1 LSTVGQGARFEIF
14 LPLTDSP
21 QSIAGAAST
30 TRSPFVHGETVLVV
44 DDEIAVCELVRRVL
58 ERQGYEV
65 LAANGGETA
74 LRLFEEHRGIIKA
87 IITDMMMPKVDGPAL
102 VRLVRQIDPA
112 ARIIGI
118 SGAGDTA
125 MLDKIEAL
133 GLAGF
138 LPKPFAVEMLLRLL
152 QKVLLAPPAARR

>member
-1 LSTVGQGARFEIF
+1 
-14 LPLTDSP
+14 
-21 QSIAGAAST
+21 
-30 TRSPFVHGETVLVV
+30 
-44 DDEIAVCELVRRVL
+44 
-58 ERQGYEV
+58 
-65 LAANGGETA
+65 
-74 LRLFEEHRGIIKA
+74 
-87 IITDMMMPKVDGPAL
+87 MMMPNVDGPAL

-133 GLAGF
+133 ELAGF